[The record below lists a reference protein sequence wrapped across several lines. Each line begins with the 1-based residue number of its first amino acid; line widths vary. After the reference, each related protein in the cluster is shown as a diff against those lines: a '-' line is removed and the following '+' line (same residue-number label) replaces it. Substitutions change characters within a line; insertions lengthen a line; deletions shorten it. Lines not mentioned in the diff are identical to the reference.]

1 MGTAPTCKAQC
12 CEAETTEE
20 TVLTREAK
28 SNQQEDLV
36 CPQPVVTTEVEPE
49 EGTVPGFLSGLPVE
63 FVLPGG
69 KVQTIVFKQ
78 RPLGMT
84 FANKVPLQVVK
95 IVPGG
100 GADKLGV
107 KVGWEFGKIAGKT
120 LEGLDWKALIDFFQ
134 SEANKLPLA
143 V

>member
-1 MGTAPTCKAQC
+1 MGAAPTCRTKC
-12 CEAETTEE
+12 CDVDETLEE
-20 TVLTREAK
+20 TVVTREAK
-28 SNQQEDLV
+28 WNMDEVSKEAAKTAPSNSV
-36 CPQPVVTTEVEPE
+36 
-49 EGTVPGFLSGLPVE
+49 SGLPVE

-69 KVQTIVFKQ
+69 AVQTIVFKY